1 MQSKWGDI
9 PPKTRLHSYKTTE
22 PLIGTVYNTNA
33 AMNNPYIQ
41 KGKASKLIVDSR
53 KQGLT
58 PAPNTKSTY
67 IQ

>member
-1 MQSKWGDI
+1 M
-9 PPKTRLHSYKTTE
+9 HSYKTTE

-33 AMNNPYIQ
+33 AVNNPYIQ
-41 KGKASKLIVDSR
+41 KGKASKLIVVSR

-58 PAPNTKSTY
+58 PALNTKSTY